1 MRGVRFF
8 IMNILGLKKQR
19 LKRDIEETREKLN
32 VLVDQKALDISEE
45 VLDTS
50 QRLDILIANYY
61 CILVEE
67 DK

>member
-1 MRGVRFF
+1 
-8 IMNILGLKKQR
+8 MNFRGLKIQR

-32 VLVDQKALDISEE
+32 VLVDQNALDITEE

-50 QRLDILIANYY
+50 QRLDILIVNYY
-61 CILVEE
+61 CILAKE

>member
-1 MRGVRFF
+1 
-8 IMNILGLKKQR
+8 MNIRGLKKQR

-32 VLVDQKALDISEE
+32 VLVDKNALDITEN

-50 QRLDILIANYY
+50 QRLDKLIVNYY
-61 CILVEE
+61 CILEKE

>member
-1 MRGVRFF
+1 
-8 IMNILGLKKQR
+8 MNILGLKKQR

>member
-1 MRGVRFF
+1 
-8 IMNILGLKKQR
+8 MNIRGLKMQR

-32 VLVDQKALDISEE
+32 VLVDQYALNITEE

-50 QRLDILIANYY
+50 RRLDMLIANYY
-61 CILVEE
+61 CILAKE